1 MSYQY
6 DGHGGNC
13 SVSANAIGHLT
24 TVSAVN
30 AAGTS
35 FQSAY
40 NCYDAFGRVT
50 QNTQTVA
57 GQPYLFS
64 YLYNLAG
71 GQTQMTYPSGRAVTT
86 GYDGAGRPVS
96 VTGALSGAS
105 TPYIPAVTSGPP
117 NVQYAAQG
125 AISQVNLHNGLS
137 ETTGY
142 NARLQPTSIQLGSL
156 LTLAYGYS
164 ATNNNGNVG
173 SQTITSAL
181 AAGGTMT
188 AQQVYGYDGANRLTS
203 VAETVQSGLPNG
215 VMAGNWSIA
224 HGYDQ
229 YGNQWATT
237 GLPIGPAMPTAQ
249 TQFNA
254 PLNRLS
260 ARSTG
265 AALPADA
272 YDAAGNLQDH
282 PDIGQMTYDAENRQL
297 TYSNGGGQAASYD
310 YDGEGRRVRKT
321 TPAGTTVY
329 VYDAAGELATEM
341 DPPGSVTDTGTLYL
355 TADHLGSTRAV
366 TDASGGLKERWDYF
380 PFGQTIPGGQVF
392 GNRNLVAG
400 YDTATGVTLEFTGK
414 ERDSETGLDYFEARY
429 YSSAQGRFTSPDWS
443 PTPQPVPYAN
453 LSDPQTLNL
462 YTYGRNNPLSGTDPD
477 GHCTVD
483 GENHGFWWC
492 VGHAIGAEQT
502 QKEQA
507 AVVEQQRT
515 WLIQNTATND
525 QQRSY
530 LQQADASG
538 VKQLYGQWNNAI
550 QNAEMKAGF
559 EELYG
564 ADMYHRASNG
574 DLVLYRGGG
583 LVATP
588 KDVKIDPATGML
600 NNTHGIS
607 LNIDPAKVS
616 RFGDPQQILQVPP
629 DLRIIQR
636 GKDPG
641 HFEITPRNPGTMT
654 FDRFNQLLQQIT
666 TKLLGPG

>member
-1 MSYQY
+1 MNYQY

-13 SVSANAIGHLT
+13 SVAANAIGHLT

-57 GQPYLFS
+57 GQPYSFS

-105 TPYIPAVTSGPP
+105 TPYIPAVTSGTA
-117 NVQYAAQG
+117 NVQYAPQG
-125 AISQVNLHNGLS
+125 AISQINLHNGLS

-156 LTLAYGYS
+156 LTLGYGYS

-181 AAGGTMT
+181 TAGGTMT

-237 GLPIGPAMPTAQ
+237 GLPMGPAMPTAQ

-366 TDASGGLKERWDYF
+366 TDASGTLKERWDYF
-380 PFGQTIPGGQVF
+380 PFGQTIPSGQVF

-400 YDTATGVTLEFTGK
+400 YDTATGMTLEFTGK
-414 ERDSETGLDYFEARY
+414 ERDAETGLDYFGARY
-429 YSSAQGRFTSPDWS
+429 FSGAQGRFTGPD
-443 PTPQPVPYAN
+443 PTFLNILKVFNPQRW
-453 LSDPQTLNL
+453 NL
-462 YTYGRNNPLSGTDPD
+462 YSYAVNNPLHYVDPD
-477 GHCTVD
+477 GK
-483 GENHGFWWC
+483 E
-492 VGHAIGAEQT
+492 AI
-502 QKEQA
+502 
-507 AVVEQQRT
+507 AVVYPNYSVQSRNSLPGVPLGHGGVVVVMPDGTTHYFEYGRYAGPDG
-515 WLIQNTATND
+515 LVRNAGASATATPSIE
-525 QQRSY
+525 R
-530 LQQADASG
+530 DASG
-538 VKQLYGQWNNAI
+538 DI
-550 QNAEMKAGF
+550 
-559 EELYG
+559 
-564 ADMYHRASNG
+564 
-574 DLVLYRGGG
+574 
-583 LVATP
+583 TP
-588 KDVKIDPATGML
+588 GSL
-600 NNTHGIS
+600 NNLLETLSGSAGKGGQVDALVIQTTPEQDAAMYAYLLNREKQNDDPNREKYS
-607 LNIDPAKVS
+607 LAGGHNCGTLTCDTLHAAGMSTV
-616 RFGDPQQILQVPP
+616 PQCACP
-629 DLRIIQR
+629 
-636 GKDPG
+636 
-641 HFEITPRNPGTMT
+641 
-654 FDRFNQLLQQIT
+654 
-666 TKLLGPG
+666 LG

>member
-1 MSYQY
+1 M
-6 DGHGGNC
+6 
-13 SVSANAIGHLT
+13 
-24 TVSAVN
+24 
-30 AAGTS
+30 
-35 FQSAY
+35 
-40 NCYDAFGRVT
+40 T

-71 GQTQMTYPSGRAVTT
+71 GQTQISYHSGRIVAT

-105 TPYIPAVTSGPP
+105 TPYIPSVTSGPP

-125 AISQVNLHNGLS
+125 AISQINMHNGLS

-156 LTLAYGYS
+156 LTLGYGYS

-181 AAGGTMT
+181 TAGGTMT

-237 GLPIGPAMPTAQ
+237 GLPMGPAMPTAQ

-341 DPPGSVTDTGTLYL
+341 DPAGSVTDTGTLYL

-380 PFGQTIPGGQVF
+380 PFGQTIPSGQVF

-414 ERDSETGLDYFEARY
+414 ERDAETGLDYFGARY
-429 YSSAQGRFTSPDWS
+429 FSSAQGRWTSPDWS
-443 PTPQPVPYAN
+443 ATPQPVPYAD
-453 LSDPQTLNL
+453 LDDPQTLNL
-462 YTYGRNNPLSGTDPD
+462 YAYARNNPMSNRDVDGHFWEELRNAWKWGHWVNNANLNKALQKDADEARKSLAGMHGFTINGQAPGAIAKSGDNQQVILANRAGTNFIITQGMSICPSGTTCGVIIPPLENPV
-477 GHCTVD
+477 GVAAE
-483 GENHGFWWC
+483 GE
-492 VGHAIGAEQT
+492 AAEAA
-502 QKEQA
+502 A
-507 AVVEQQRT
+507 AVAQSTGRTEAANLTEQLAMDQARANPTAGAAVPLKKGMTDARWPGSQGWVKMRQNINGVEIHYVRNV
-515 WLIQNTATND
+515 NTGAV
-525 QQRSY
+525 
-530 LQQADASG
+530 ADF
-538 VKQLYGQWNNAI
+538 KF
-550 QNAEMKAGF
+550 K
-559 EELYG
+559 
-564 ADMYHRASNG
+564 
-574 DLVLYRGGG
+574 
-583 LVATP
+583 
-588 KDVKIDPATGML
+588 
-600 NNTHGIS
+600 
-607 LNIDPAKVS
+607 
-616 RFGDPQQILQVPP
+616 
-629 DLRIIQR
+629 
-636 GKDPG
+636 
-641 HFEITPRNPGTMT
+641 
-654 FDRFNQLLQQIT
+654 
-666 TKLLGPG
+666 